1 MTQSPLEA
9 AQVDTPWGALRMLAT
24 PEDGVV
30 RAAGLDE
37 SDRELRLR
45 LAAPYA
51 TRGVVEGDLDD
62 AVGAVRAWLAGDH
75 GALASVPVEQPG
87 GEFFQEVWA
96 TLRGVP
102 AGEPV
107 SYQELAAA
115 AGRPRAMRAVGT
127 ACARNSVAVFIP
139 CHRVIRAGGLLGSY
153 GFGGV
158 GIKASMLA
166 FEAGA
171 PSGRL
176 ALIEASATETDP
188 APASSMYGDPS

>member
-1 MTQSPLEA
+1 MTEPPLHA
-9 AQVDTPWGALRMLAT
+9 AQVDTPWGVLRMLAT

-37 SDRELRLR
+37 GDRELRMR

-51 TRGVVEGDLDD
+51 PRRIVEAGMDD
-62 AVGAVRAWLAGDH
+62 AVAAVHAWLGGDL
-75 GALASVPVEQPG
+75 GAIASVPVEQPG
-87 GEFFQEVWA
+87 GEFFQEVWK
-96 TLRGVP
+96 TLRDVP

-107 SYQELAAA
+107 SYQELAAS

-127 ACARNSVAVFIP
+127 ACARNAIAVLVP
-139 CHRVIRAGGLLGSY
+139 CHRVIRAGGVLGSY

-158 GIKASMLA
+158 GVKASMLA

-171 PSGRL
+171 PAGRL
-176 ALIEASATETDP
+176 PLIEASAKETDP
-188 APASSMYGDPS
+188 APASSMFGGAA